1 MQQYKST
8 HMATLF
14 TLFFSLLPV
23 HGNPSAIAA
32 PPAAA
37 VMQMVRQEFGDTA
50 SVNGQWYLQP
60 MFAADTA
67 AGKFPVLR
75 IDKRSGTFTGN
86 TGCNNMSGSFRE
98 AAESSIVFSKNLVL
112 TKMQCTGY
120 DEPAFIKSLMQTNR
134 YQLKNGMLILLF
146 NNTELTRWTRE
157 PDRKIKIK
165 HA

>member
-8 HMATLF
+8 RMASLF
-14 TLFFSLLPV
+14 ILLFSLLPV

-32 PPAAA
+32 PPA
-37 VMQMVRQEFGDTA
+37 VMQMVRQEAGDTA
-50 SVNGQWYLQP
+50 SINGQWYLQP
-60 MFAADTA
+60 LFAADTA
-67 AGKFPVLR
+67 AGKYPVLR
-75 IDKRSGTFTGN
+75 IDRRSGTFTGN
-86 TGCNNMSGSFRE
+86 TGCNNMSGSFRV
-98 AAESSIVFSKNLVL
+98 ADSSIVFSKNLVL

-134 YQLKNGMLILLF
+134 YQLKDGMLILLF